1 LPQQHLPPDRSI
13 ALTLPRRAR
22 DNAAFMTAKE
32 VTSFKVIESRFP
44 GLIDKVRN
52 LILES
57 EKAYEG
63 DKARSE
69 SFLWEHTAHVASIAG
84 RLAQEED
91 VDPLIPMVAA
101 LFHDAGKFVEGKYHS
116 DGTIEEVESARIA
129 EGLLRQSGMRTSDIR
144 RVLSGL
150 NALYNEKVR
159 KNRTAAILH
168 DADFLSKFGALGVA
182 SFFTKAT
189 VRGRTL
195 RSAVLGYLSKEL
207 TYAACLPLNMHTA
220 AGRKLAT
227 QKSRDSQKFFHSL
240 LAELR
245 DGRIADLEIRR
256 VRIPYPSHKNRFL
269 TIQLVASRTC
279 PECGGD
285 WEAGWATEKGV
296 KCQKL
301 NIDWKCTHCGKQI
314 ETSFCLPEIN

>member
-1 LPQQHLPPDRSI
+1 M
-13 ALTLPRRAR
+13 A
-22 DNAAFMTAKE
+22 AKE
-32 VTSFKVIESRFP
+32 VTIFKLIESRFP
-44 GLIDKVRN
+44 GLIDNVRR

-63 DKARSE
+63 DRSRSE
-69 SFLWEHTAHVASIAG
+69 SFLWEHTTHVASIAG
-84 RLAQEED
+84 RLAQAENL
-91 VDPLIPMVAA
+91 DPLIPMIAA

-116 DGTIEEVESARIA
+116 EGTIEEVESARIA
-129 EGLLRQSGMRTSDIR
+129 EGILKQAGMKASDIR
-144 RVLSGL
+144 KVISGL
-150 NALYNEKVR
+150 NALYNEKLR
-159 KNRTAAILH
+159 KNRIAAILH

-182 SFFTKAT
+182 SFFTKST

-220 AGRKLAT
+220 AGRKLAA
-227 QKSRDSQKFFHSL
+227 QKSRDSLKFFHSL

-245 DGRIADLEIRR
+245 DSRIADLDIRR

-269 TIQLVASRTC
+269 TIQLVVSRTC
-279 PECGGD
+279 PECGEIWD
-285 WEAGWATEKGV
+285 VGWATEKGV

-301 NIDWKCTHCGKQI
+301 SIDWRCSHCSKQI